1 MLFGPKGV
9 TLDTNGDIYIAD
21 TGNNRMRKI
30 TISTGLIKTVAGN
43 GKEGYSE
50 DNVSATRTSLFY
62 PTDVAVDP
70 SGNMFIAD
78 AGNFRIRKVTAS
90 TGIIT
95 TIAGT

>member
-1 MLFGPKGV
+1 MTV
-9 TLDTNGDIYIAD
+9 DTIGDIYIAD
-21 TGNNRMRKI
+21 TGNNRIRKV
-30 TISTGLIKTVAGN
+30 TISTGLITAVAGDGN
-43 GKEGYSE
+43 MDSTK
-50 DNVSATRTSLFY
+50 DNIAATSTSLKS